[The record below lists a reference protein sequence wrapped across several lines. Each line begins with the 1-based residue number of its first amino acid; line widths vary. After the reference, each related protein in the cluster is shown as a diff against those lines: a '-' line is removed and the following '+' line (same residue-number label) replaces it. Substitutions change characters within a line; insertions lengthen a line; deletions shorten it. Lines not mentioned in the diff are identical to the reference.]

1 MDCSTPGFSAPHRAE
16 GREFASASLQL
27 LQFPGRLFQC
37 CGPGGHFLLKL
48 LLPRHC
54 PQNLIILLTVIHFP
68 PVEAGEPSP
77 ASLPLRLRLLD
88 WLLT

>member
-1 MDCSTPGFSAPHRAE
+1 MQRAVNSLP
-16 GREFASASLQL
+16 SASLQL

-37 CGPGGHFLLKL
+37 CGPGGYFLLKL

-68 PVEAGEPSP
+68 PVEAGEPSS
-77 ASLPLRLRLLD
+77 ASLPL
-88 WLLT
+88 